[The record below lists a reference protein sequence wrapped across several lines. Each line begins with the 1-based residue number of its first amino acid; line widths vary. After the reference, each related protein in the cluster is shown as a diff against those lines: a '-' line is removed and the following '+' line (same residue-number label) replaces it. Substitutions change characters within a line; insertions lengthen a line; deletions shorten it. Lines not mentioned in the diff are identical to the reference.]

1 MIESS
6 KITAYQLES
15 RGLVQAESLTAFPS
29 IEAHTPTL
37 ASRPCGSRTLRSS
50 GLTSVIITYTHVSNA
65 LRVPRVVHVDVM
77 GQSADGA

>member
-1 MIESS
+1 MIEAS
-6 KITAYQLES
+6 KITAYRLES
-15 RGLVQAESLTAFPS
+15 RGVVQDESLTASPS

-50 GLTSVIITYTHVSNA
+50 GLTSVIIHSRQQS
-65 LRVPRVVHVDVM
+65 LRVSLVVHVDVM